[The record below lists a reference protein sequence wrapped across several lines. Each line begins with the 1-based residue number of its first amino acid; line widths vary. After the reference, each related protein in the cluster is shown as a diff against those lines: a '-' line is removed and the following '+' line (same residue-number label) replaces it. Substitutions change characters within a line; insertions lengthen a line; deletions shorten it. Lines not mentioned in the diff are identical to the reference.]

1 MWVEHCRRSG
11 EFLARLMVIT
21 DDEVDTASSC
31 VCHFIHR
38 LDTAVERDNK
48 LAARRLRIVDSL
60 KGDTVSLAI
69 AVGDI
74 EVNGIGKL
82 SEKRENE
89 RDGRGTIYIVIAIDE
104 YALFTGN
111 SL

>member
-1 MWVEHCRRSG
+1 MLHGICLHELESNAASGELSVGIGAIFSMWVEHCRRSG

-48 LAARRLRIVDSL
+48 LAARR
-60 KGDTVSLAI
+60 
-69 AVGDI
+69 
-74 EVNGIGKL
+74 
-82 SEKRENE
+82 
-89 RDGRGTIYIVIAIDE
+89 
-104 YALFTGN
+104 
-111 SL
+111 